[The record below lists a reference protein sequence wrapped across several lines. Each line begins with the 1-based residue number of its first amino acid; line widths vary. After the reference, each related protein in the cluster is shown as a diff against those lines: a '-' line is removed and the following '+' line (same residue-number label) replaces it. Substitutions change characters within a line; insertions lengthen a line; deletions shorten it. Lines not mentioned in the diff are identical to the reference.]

1 MVAIL
6 RRVGVR
12 LVIYLDDLL
21 ILNQTREGLIKDRD
35 STLHILLNLGWV
47 INWKNSVLDPT
58 QIIEFLGFKQ
68 DSSNMVGS
76 VPQEK
81 INNILLKCQAL
92 LQTSQTTIHELA
104 SLIRTLQSTVEA
116 VVPAAFYANA
126 PNKILLSSQ
135 NYKAKI
141 FLTNQCKE

>member
-35 STLHILLNLGWV
+35 STQDILLNLGWV
-47 INWKNSVLDPT
+47 INWKKSVLDPT
-58 QIIEFLGFKQ
+58 QILEFLGFKQ

-104 SLIRTLQSTVEA
+104 SLIGTLQSTVEA
-116 VVPAAFYANA
+116 VVPAAFYVRELQMHRT
-126 PNKILLSSQ
+126 KFFFRHRIIKQ
-135 NYKAKI
+135 KY
-141 FLTNQCKE
+141 F